1 MLARFCATAVVLTG
15 SLALAA
21 CAGSDFLGSGTSQM
35 TTASVPTTAQVDP
48 ACVAL
53 AAHINSLHSGGI
65 AAKIEKAAAKKY
77 RMKPADIAK
86 ANELTKVNAEFRDK
100 CSKVPRATVTAQATP
115 GLPVQKP
122 AGAGAASVAAKA
134 APAPIG
140 GQAKQ

>member
-1 MLARFCATAVVLTG
+1 
-15 SLALAA
+15 
-21 CAGSDFLGSGTSQM
+21 M
-35 TTASVPTTAQVDP
+35 TTASVPAKPQVDP

-53 AAHINSLHSGGI
+53 AAHIDSLHSAGI

-100 CSKVPRATVTAQATP
+100 CSKIPRTTVTAQSSP

-122 AGAGAASVAAKA
+122 AGTGAASVAAKA
-134 APAPIG
+134 APVAAG
-140 GQAKQ
+140 AQAKQQ